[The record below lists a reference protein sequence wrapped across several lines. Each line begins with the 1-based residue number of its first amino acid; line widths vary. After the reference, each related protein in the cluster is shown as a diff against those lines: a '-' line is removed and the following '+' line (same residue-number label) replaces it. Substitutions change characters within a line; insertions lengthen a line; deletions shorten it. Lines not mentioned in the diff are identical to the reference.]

1 MKILLVNP
9 QAGGVP
15 GPEGCK
21 PEGEAH
27 PALLGVGRD
36 GRGDH
41 LDHVGPAAGV
51 EDVEVGVAHRGPVGL
66 VRQVGRPLGERR
78 HPPVEGLGRAG
89 VPPAAAVAVEA
100 ADSLEIHLFE
110 GKFLGNFGEFH
121 LYHVGCGWD
130 RLALPVVEG
139 DVVHG
144 DVAAGPGVAP
154 DALDD
159 DLEAERCSR
168 GLRFT

>member
-1 MKILLVNP
+1 MIRSQCYMKILLVNP
-9 QAGGVP
+9 QAGGVT

-89 VPPAAAVAVEA
+89 VPPAAAVAIEA
-100 ADSLEIHLFE
+100 ADSLEIHLFW
-110 GKFLGNFGEFH
+110 GNFWEIWGISPSPR
-121 LYHVGCGWD
+121 W
-130 RLALPVVEG
+130 PWP
-139 DVVHG
+139 
-144 DVAAGPGVAP
+144 GPP
-154 DALDD
+154 
-159 DLEAERCSR
+159 RTPR
-168 GLRFT
+168 RRR